1 MHVLM
6 LLYNQTGKGTYWR
19 AMGFARVLA
28 QREYTVTVVCT
39 SPIAKT
45 RFSEREID
53 KVRIIETPDLFP
65 GSLRSGWDLWNVIFR
80 LSWLKGK
87 TFDIVHA
94 FETRPVVIW
103 PALAAKKRGAK
114 LFLDWCDWFG
124 RGGSVEERPNLVIRN
139 ILRPIETFFENHYRS
154 DADGTTVINT
164 YLNQKAIALGV
175 SPETIKII
183 RNGSNLKIKPKNCL
197 EARKML
203 GLPTNM
209 NLIGFVG
216 GIYQQDA
223 QFMAKAFNHLQKLN
237 PKTRLVLVGYFNR
250 PIEKWIINRNVIIR
264 SGPLE
269 SNMLYTYLSA
279 CDVCWLPLCD
289 SGANRGRWPYKLND
303 YMTVAR
309 PTIATEVGDL
319 ENFIKQYQ
327 IGITTPV
334 DAKEFAYQTLELL
347 QNPSQARALGNSA
360 RKVAETE
367 FNWEN
372 LTTEL
377 ESFYSRIGQ
386 NVHT

>member
-1 MHVLM
+1 
-6 LLYNQTGKGTYWR
+6 
-19 AMGFARVLA
+19 
-28 QREYTVTVVCT
+28 
-39 SPIAKT
+39 
-45 RFSEREID
+45 
-53 KVRIIETPDLFP
+53 
-65 GSLRSGWDLWNVIFR
+65 
-80 LSWLKGK
+80 
-87 TFDIVHA
+87 VHA

-124 RGGSVEERPNLVIRN
+124 RGGSVEERPNFVIRL

-164 YLNQKAIALGV
+164 FLYQKAIDLGV

-183 RNGSNLKIKPKNCL
+183 RNGSNLKIQPKNCL

-250 PIEKWIINRNVIIR
+250 PIEKWIINRNVVIR

-269 SNMLYTYLSA
+269 SNKLYNYLSA

-309 PTIATEVGDL
+309 PTIATKVGDL

-327 IGITTPV
+327 IGTTTPV
-334 DAKEFAYQTLELL
+334 DAKEFANQTLDLL
-347 QNPSQARALGNSA
+347 QNPSRARVLGDLA
-360 RKVAETE
+360 RNVAETE

-377 ESFYSRIGQ
+377 ESFYSSIG
-386 NVHT
+386 